1 MAKSGSKQLRFRFFF
16 DLCSWAD
23 VINCNANTMKVIKF
37 GGTSVGSV
45 ENIKKIDE
53 IVRNQQTGLIV
64 VVSAVGGV
72 TDMLLA
78 AANTGARGNEISGSL
93 DEIWIRH
100 ENILKGLFDAQA
112 IDEVIVKMKT
122 LFDELEKI
130 LQGIRLIGELT
141 PKTLDKVLGFGER
154 LSSLFISRFLDA
166 ELIDSAA
173 VIRTDKNHGRANVD
187 FGLTYDLIHQR
198 CANLSRTA
206 VAPGFI
212 SSATDGTVTTLGRG
226 GSDYTAALFAAAL
239 NAERLEIWT
248 DVDGFMTADPR
259 VISKAYTIPQLTYSE
274 ALELSHFGAKVIYP
288 PTILPVYQKSI
299 PVQIKNTMN
308 PTAEGTLIGNVNH
321 PSAEHP
327 IKGISS
333 IDGISLFTV
342 QGLGMVGVTGI
353 AMRLFGALAK
363 EEINVIL
370 ISQASSENSISF
382 AIDSTKGKTAI
393 AAIQQEF
400 DREIASGLI
409 NKIGSEEDLCIIAIV
424 GENMKHSAGIAG
436 KLFYTIG
443 KNGINVV
450 AIAQGASEQNISWV
464 VKKSD
469 LRKTLNVVHESFF
482 LSPFIELNVF
492 LVGIGTVGRD
502 LIKQISQ
509 QQEKLQKEHRLKLR
523 ICGVANSR
531 TMVFNREGFDPSS
544 IAGAL
549 AGDQAEKSDMKG
561 FCSRIIEMNMFNSVF
576 VDCTAEKRVA
586 DQYHSILNNYI
597 SIVAANKVAA
607 SSDYE
612 AYRELKELAAN
623 HGVKYLFETN
633 VGAGLP
639 LISTINDLKRSGD
652 RIVRIEAVL
661 SGTLNFI
668 FNTLSSEIPLSK
680 AILLSKEKGFA
691 EPDPRIDLSGVD
703 VVRKLVILA
712 RESGYRL
719 SQEEV
724 VQKRFIPDR
733 YFSSTL
739 EDFWR
744 DIHEMDAHFEA
755 ERVILEKEH
764 KKWRFVGL
772 MEEGHASV
780 SLQAVGPGH
789 PFYDLEGS
797 NNIVLLTTERYNE
810 SPMLIKGY
818 GAGAA
823 VTAAGV
829 FADLIKVANI

>member
-1 MAKSGSKQLRFRFFF
+1 
-16 DLCSWAD
+16 
-23 VINCNANTMKVIKF
+23 MKVIKF

-53 IVRNQQTGLIV
+53 IVRNQQSDLIV

-72 TDMLLA
+72 TDLLLA
-78 AANTGARGNEISGSL
+78 AAGAGAKGNDITPFLS
-93 DEIWIRH
+93 EIWSRH
-100 ENILKGLFDAQA
+100 EKLMSGLFDSKTFT
-112 IDEVIVKMKT
+112 EVNARMKN
-122 LFDELEKI
+122 LFDELDKI
-130 LQGIRLIGELT
+130 LQGVRLIGELT
-141 PKTLDKVLGFGER
+141 PKTLDKVMGFGER
-154 LSSLFISRFLDA
+154 LSSLFIARYLDA

-173 VIRTDKNHGRANVD
+173 VICTDKNHGRANVD
-187 FGLTYDLIHQR
+187 FLVTYELISRACSGLK
-198 CANLSRTA
+198 RTA

-212 SSATDGTVTTLGRG
+212 SSASDGTVTTLGRG

-239 NAERLEIWT
+239 NAEKLEIWT

-259 VISKAYTIPQLTYSE
+259 VISKAYPIPQLTYSE

-308 PTAEGTLIGNVNH
+308 PSAEGTLIGNMDH
-321 PSAEHP
+321 LGAEHP

-382 AIDSTKGKTAI
+382 AIDSARGKAAE
-393 AAIQQEF
+393 AAIRLEF
-400 DREIASGLI
+400 EREISSGLI
-409 NKIGSEEDLCIIAIV
+409 NKIGSEEDLCIVAIV

-482 LSPFIELNVF
+482 LSPFIELNIF

-502 LIKQISQ
+502 LITQISQ
-509 QQEKLQKEHRLKLR
+509 QQMKLQKEHRLLLR

-531 TMVFNREGFDPSS
+531 KMIFNREGLEPLA
-544 IAGAL
+544 IAKML
-549 AGDQAEKSDMKG
+549 TGDEAEKSDMTS
-561 FCSRIIEMNMFNSVF
+561 FCNQMIGMNMFNSVF

-586 DQYHSILNNYI
+586 DQYLNILKNFI

-607 SSDYE
+607 SSDFL
-612 AYRELKELAAN
+612 AYRELKEMAAK

-639 LISTINDLKRSGD
+639 LISTINDLMRSGD
-652 RIVRIEAVL
+652 RVIRIEAVL

-668 FNTLSSEIPLSK
+668 FNTLSSEIPLSR
-680 AILLSKEKGFA
+680 AIRMSKEKGFS

-703 VVRKLVILA
+703 VIRKLVILG
-712 RESGYRL
+712 RESGYKI
-719 SQEEV
+719 SQEDV
-724 VQKRFIPDR
+724 IQNRFIPDK
-733 YFSSTL
+733 YFNSTL

-744 DIHEMDAHFEA
+744 DIHELDEHFES
-755 ERVILEKEH
+755 ERLVLEKEK

-772 MEEGHASV
+772 MEEGKASV
-780 SLQAVGPGH
+780 SLQSVKPGH

-797 NNIVLLTTERYNE
+797 NNIVLLTTQRYNE

>member
-1 MAKSGSKQLRFRFFF
+1 
-16 DLCSWAD
+16 
-23 VINCNANTMKVIKF
+23 MKVIKF
-37 GGTSVGSV
+37 GGTSVGSA
-45 ENIKKIDE
+45 ENVKKIDE
-53 IVRNQQTGLIV
+53 IVRNQQSDLIV

-78 AANTGARGNEISGSL
+78 AANAGAQGNEVNPL
-93 DEIWIRH
+93 LEEIWGRH
-100 ENILKGLFDAQA
+100 EKIMTALFDEKTLG
-112 IDEVIVKMKT
+112 EVKVKMKI

-141 PKTLDKVLGFGER
+141 PKTLDKVVGFGER
-154 LSSLFISRFLDA
+154 LSSQFISRYLDA

-173 VIRTDKNHGRANVD
+173 NIRTDKNHGRANVD
-187 FGLTYDLIHQR
+187 FNTTYELISKN
-198 CANLSRTA
+198 CSNLKRLA

-212 SSATDGTVTTLGRG
+212 SSASDGTMTTLGRG

-239 NAERLEIWT
+239 NAEKLEIWT

-259 VISKAYTIPQLTYSE
+259 VISKAYPIPQLTYSE

-308 PTAEGTLIGNVNH
+308 PSAEGTLIGNVKH
-321 PSAEHP
+321 LGADHP

-363 EEINVIL
+363 QEINVIL

-382 AIDSTKGKTAI
+382 AIDSARGK
-393 AAIQQEF
+393 AAEAGIQQEF
-400 DREIASGLI
+400 EREIASGLI
-409 NKIGSEEDLCIIAIV
+409 NKISSEEDLCIIAIV

-482 LSPFIELNVF
+482 LSPFIELNLF

-502 LIKQISQ
+502 LITQISQ
-509 QQEKLQKEHRLKLR
+509 QQQKLQNEHRLKLR

-531 TMVFNREGFDPSS
+531 KMVFDREGFDPAS
-544 IAGAL
+544 IAQILSGEA
-549 AGDQAEKSDMKG
+549 AEKSDMKQ
-561 FCSRIIEMNMFNSVF
+561 FCQQMIEMNLFNSVF
-576 VDCTAEKRVA
+576 VDCTAEKKVA
-586 DQYHSILNNYI
+586 DQYHTILNNYI

-607 SSDYE
+607 SSDYN

-661 SGTLNFI
+661 SGTLNYI

-680 AILLSKEKGFA
+680 AIRLSKEKGFS

-703 VVRKLVILA
+703 VVRKLVILG
-712 RESGYRL
+712 RESGYKI

-724 VQKRFIPDR
+724 IQNRFIPDR
-733 YFSSTL
+733 YFNSTL

-744 DIHEMDAHFEA
+744 DIHEMDEHFEA
-755 ERVILEKEH
+755 ERLVLEKDK
-764 KKWRFVGL
+764 KKWRFVGVL
-772 MEEGHASV
+772 DEGRASV
-780 SLQAVGPGH
+780 SLQSVGPGH